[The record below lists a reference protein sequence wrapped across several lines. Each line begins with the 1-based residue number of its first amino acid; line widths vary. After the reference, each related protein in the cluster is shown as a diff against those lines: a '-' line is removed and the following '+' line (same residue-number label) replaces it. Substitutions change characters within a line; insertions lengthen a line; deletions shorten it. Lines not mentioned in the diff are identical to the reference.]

1 MSITEKEATGPL
13 PTAELI
19 ELACKLGPWR
29 GRDSSNYPTPT
40 IAGSKQ
46 DQVTPDGIENPL
58 WEILRHIPGTTS
70 WHGGRIEPDGFHASM
85 QPEFNQIGRFE
96 LATRFSW
103 SIPSP
108 GDMLWLTKVLDGQG
122 VVEIGAG
129 SGYWAWQMTQVGID
143 VIAFD
148 PHEPGPDNRYVKHG
162 PYHPVQLGDDT
173 EAANYPERALMLC
186 WPPYCDPVAIEAL
199 KVYTGDLLI
208 YIGEG
213 NGGCCADDDFFK
225 LLDAEWSEIEESP
238 FHVTWS
244 GIHCYMTAYQ
254 RKAAAS

>member
-1 MSITEKEATGPL
+1 MSITEQAATGSL
-13 PTAELI
+13 PTADLV
-19 ELACKLGPWR
+19 ELARKLSPWSGR
-29 GRDSSNYPTPT
+29 GGGSYPAPT

-46 DQVTPDGIENPL
+46 DQVTPEGIENPL
-58 WEILRHIPGTTS
+58 WEIVRHTPGTTS
-70 WHGGRIEPDGFHASM
+70 WHGSRIEPDGFHAMM
-85 QPEFNQIGRFE
+85 QSEFNQIGRNE

-108 GDMLWLTKVLDGQG
+108 GDMVWLAKVLNGRG

-143 VIAFD
+143 VIAVD
-148 PHEPGPDNRYVKHG
+148 PHPPGPDNRYVKHAL
-162 PYHPVQLGDDT
+162 YHPVVPGDDGN
-173 EAANYPERALMLC
+173 AAYYPQRALMLC
-186 WPPYCDPVAIEAL
+186 WPPYTDPVATDAL
-199 KVYTGDLLI
+199 KAYTGDLLI

-213 NGGCCADDDFFK
+213 DGGCCADDDFFR
-225 LLDAEWSEIEESP
+225 LLNDEWDEIEESP

-254 RKAAAS
+254 RKAASS